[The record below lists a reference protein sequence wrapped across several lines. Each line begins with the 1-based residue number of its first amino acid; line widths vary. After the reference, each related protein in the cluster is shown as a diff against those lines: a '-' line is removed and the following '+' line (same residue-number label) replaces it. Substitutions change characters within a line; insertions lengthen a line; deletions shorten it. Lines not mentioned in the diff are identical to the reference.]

1 MIHSIKLRC
10 EIGWHRMIAATVE
23 YKTDQWWYWF
33 FYESDRDP
41 HGPFATFKEA
51 TIDAND
57 KWCIERMPSDLV
69 M

>member
-1 MIHSIKLRC
+1 
-10 EIGWHRMIAATVE
+10 MIAATVE